1 MQVVLGFFMM
11 GQAGPCVPPSPGGAG
26 SPGNKEADAATA
38 AAANQIL
45 VQALD
50 GGSSKSEAINSLVQ
64 KLKSEPNVVV
74 AMADEDGQTAWALF
88 NSGLEYVYEVIDEDE
103 ELVQF
108 QAPQVTAKAA
118 AAFKSN
124 VLGVGKEKDPSVN
137 TAQLGLAS
145 TYILPGNN
153 KAVLAN
159 SLYKTRSLQDVRKPL
174 KPLLEACGYEVKVVD
189 ADLEFFKSMSKYSV
203 IFIEAHGSLRND
215 VEQAWDS
222 IANTLY
228 NTSQM
233 GNRPFCGLKGGEVV
247 LQTSTEVTQE
257 LKDQYKEDLECGRL
271 KIRRPTVRRKGQPT
285 VTYKF
290 FAVTPNFVRHY
301 DKGTFPAN
309 ALMCLSS
316 CRSFSA
322 DGSPWADLLYEKS
335 YGSIVVGWDYRVHY
349 GISARAMLHLFQF
362 MAGTNEQFAIT
373 EIDQTT
379 GAKTIYPLL
388 FKTDAPVLPQTV
400 NMAMDGLAGQSF
412 ERDPVTG
419 ARLTGSGDTLY
430 GWSQLMLAPAIEG
443 FETLGD
449 GKVRLTG
456 RSKDGA
462 ELRFADGGV
471 FNIGNISNG
480 EWSFS
485 VPAGYFGSMSLYQEN
500 RKCPPRD
507 LLRWNP
513 VVVKIRPASTTTAF
527 GTCDF
532 LVTYRLCARAV
543 AAGNRWGRS
552 VWDKPD
558 FAFDAV
564 WDPDA
569 SVVTWSVNGKA
580 TVPDDLFG
588 PSTCTW
594 SGGNSR
600 SFNEVSVSA
609 GDTGGLVSYDGKT
622 AYLSVEPPFGLAYTI
637 SCSGAFPPDY
647 ACGVYGSIISVEV
660 NLGSDWSILAG
671 SETDLLGQH
680 VIEWQA
686 CTPKPAFAS
695 DRLPR

>member
-1 MQVVLGFFMM
+1 
-11 GQAGPCVPPSPGGAG
+11 
-26 SPGNKEADAATA
+26 
-38 AAANQIL
+38 
-45 VQALD
+45 
-50 GGSSKSEAINSLVQ
+50 
-64 KLKSEPNVVV
+64 
-74 AMADEDGQTAWALF
+74 
-88 NSGLEYVYEVIDEDE
+88 
-103 ELVQF
+103 
-108 QAPQVTAKAA
+108 
-118 AAFKSN
+118 
-124 VLGVGKEKDPSVN
+124 
-137 TAQLGLAS
+137 
-145 TYILPGNN
+145 
-153 KAVLAN
+153 
-159 SLYKTRSLQDVRKPL
+159 
-174 KPLLEACGYEVKVVD
+174 
-189 ADLEFFKSMSKYSV
+189 
-203 IFIEAHGSLRND
+203 
-215 VEQAWDS
+215 
-222 IANTLY
+222 
-228 NTSQM
+228 
-233 GNRPFCGLKGGEVV
+233 
-247 LQTSTEVTQE
+247 
-257 LKDQYKEDLECGRL
+257 
-271 KIRRPTVRRKGQPT
+271 QPT

-316 CRSFSA
+316 CRSFTASG
-322 DGSPWADLLYEKS
+322 GSPWADLLCEKS

-362 MAGTNEQFAIT
+362 MAGTNEQ
-373 EIDQTT
+373 
-379 GAKTIYPLL
+379 L
-388 FKTDAPVLPQTV
+388 
-400 NMAMDGLAGQSF
+400 GQSF